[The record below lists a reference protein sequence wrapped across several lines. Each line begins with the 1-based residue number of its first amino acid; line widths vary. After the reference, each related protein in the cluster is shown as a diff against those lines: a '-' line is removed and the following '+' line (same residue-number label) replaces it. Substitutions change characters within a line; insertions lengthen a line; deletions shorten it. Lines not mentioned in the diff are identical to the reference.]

1 MAAGRASGQNCS
13 CAPAKVLPRQL
24 AGASNPSSKGVNDV
38 KLGRLEAIE
47 SLSVPVSCINHNR
60 YMHIVGK
67 AVYVSLR
74 SDMADMVNQLYSTS
88 MLTV

>member
-67 AVYVSLR
+67 ADCLCVT
-74 SDMADMVNQLYSTS
+74 AECHGGHG
-88 MLTV
+88 